1 MHNSET
7 YFISKRLLQFII
19 VITFLFLSTS
29 ITVAQLTDTTKAQF
43 TDTIKST
50 PKKYHSPKKAA
61 LMSTFLPGLGQVYN
75 KKYWKLPIIY
85 VGFGALA
92 YSINY
97 NQMKYKTY
105 LNDLKDSYDG
115 TYTGAYQQDQLNTL
129 QHYYHR
135 YRDLSVIG
143 AAALYL
149 LNIIDANVDAHLYTF
164 DVSEDLSFRIHPAVI
179 NTAYVNHYS
188 YGLSLTI
195 KL

>member
-1 MHNSET
+1 MHNSKT
-7 YFISKRLLQFII
+7 YFISKRLLQLII
-19 VITFLFLSTS
+19 VITFLFLCAFKAS
-29 ITVAQLTDTTKAQF
+29 AQLTDTTKVQV
-43 TDTIKST
+43 TDTVKAIT
-50 PKKYHSPKKAA
+50 KKHSPRKAA
-61 LMSTFLPGLGQVYN
+61 LMSTFCPGLGQVYN
-75 KKYWKLPIIY
+75 KKYWKVPVIY
-85 VGFGALA
+85 VGFAALA
-92 YSINY
+92 YSINF
-97 NQMKYKTY
+97 NQTRYKTY

-115 TYTGAYQQDQLNTL
+115 TYTGAYHQDQLNTL

-149 LNIIDANVDAHLYTF
+149 LNVVDANVDAHLFTF
-164 DVSEDLSFRIHPAVI
+164 DVSEDLSFKIHPAVI